1 MATEDWLRPSIH
13 PTYARI
19 LCVWLR
25 QQGFDT
31 ATILQGTQLSW
42 EQLLLDQRFISLAQ
56 MARLIRRGVALTR
69 QPWLGLSVGMATQ
82 ASYHGP
88 VGYAA
93 MTAPDIRTM
102 LQVITRYAPLRMQLL
117 EYRYEEQADVCVMS
131 ALERVDMRDC
141 REYVLAA
148 NATVLFLLVL
158 ATTGEPL
165 RQARVCFPFAAP
177 EWVSRYKEVFG
188 GELVFGADYYHVV
201 LPRAFLDT
209 PMITTDRQAHQQSL
223 RDCERLLRDYEAGG
237 AWTQRVRHRLLD
249 CAGRFPNLEHMAGEF
264 AMSRRTLI
272 RHLKQ
277 EGSAYQELLDDVR
290 KEMAM
295 WYLLQTQLPV
305 EQVAEQLGYTDTSNF
320 SRTFR
325 RWFGMTP
332 RDMRQREGNGASVAH
347 L

>member
-1 MATEDWLRPSIH
+1 MTMAAVDWLRPSIH

-31 ATILQGTQLSW
+31 ATILNGTQLSW

-56 MARLIRRGVALTR
+56 MARLISRGISLTH
-69 QPWLGLSVGMATQ
+69 QPWLGLAVGMATQ

-93 MTAPDIRTM
+93 MTAPDVRAM
-102 LQVITRYAPLRMQLL
+102 LQVITRFAPLRMQLL
-117 EYRYEEQADVCVMS
+117 EYRYEERDDVCVMS
-131 ALERVDMRDC
+131 AHERLDMRDC

-165 RQARVCFPFAAP
+165 RQARVSFPFPAP
-177 EWVSRYKEVFG
+177 LWVAHYESVFG
-188 GELVFGADYYHVV
+188 SAVSFDADYYHVQ

-209 PMITTDRQAHQQSL
+209 PTITTDRQAHLQSL
-223 RDCERLLRDYEAGG
+223 RDCERLMRDYEAGG
-237 AWTQRVRHRLLD
+237 AWTQRVRNRLLD
-249 CAGRFPNLEHMAGEF
+249 CQAEFPNLEDMADAF

-277 EGSAYQELLDDVR
+277 EGSSYQELLDDVR

-295 WYLLQTQLPV
+295 WYLLQTALPV
-305 EQVAEQLGYTDTSNF
+305 EQVAEQLGYADTSNF

-332 RDMRQREGNGASVAH
+332 RDMRKQG
-347 L
+347 